1 MPEQFD
7 IAIIGAGPAG
17 YVGAIRAAQLGA
29 KVVLFEK
36 GEVGGTCLNVGCIPT
51 KTLVASTALLSK
63 IKRAAEYGIELDGQ
77 PRPNFQSMLERARKV
92 IDIEKKGIM
101 ALFEKY
107 RVHLVHAEAALA
119 GKGRVRARRADTSR
133 DAREELFGSDRVL
146 IATGSRPVEFADF
159 PFDGR
164 SVLSSDDFF
173 TMSEIPESILIIGA
187 GVIGCEFAF
196 ILAELGCAVTIIEM
210 MERALPLEDAEISK
224 VLEREMKKRKIKL
237 RTRLKVV
244 GIEKEEGG
252 KVGAKTSDGS
262 MILSEKILIS
272 IGREFCT
279 SEIGLE
285 ETGVNRSDKGSIVI
299 DEKLETNVPGI
310 YAAGDV
316 TGGLMLAHVAWA
328 EAITAVEN
336 SFGKSRTLEY
346 ESIPWG
352 IFTNPEIGR
361 VGLTEQEAIK
371 KGMKLKIGRFNFR
384 LLGKAHAM
392 GEIEGF
398 VKILADADDDR
409 VIGAHIIGPHATD
422 MIHEIALGVRW
433 KMKASQVA
441 SLIHTHPT
449 LSEAVME
456 AAGDIYNEAIHL
468 PPK

>member
-1 MPEQFD
+1 MAEQYD

-29 KVVLFEK
+29 KVILLEK

-51 KTLVASTALLSK
+51 KTLVASVELFSK
-63 IKRAAEYGIELDGQ
+63 TKRAGEYGIELDGQ
-77 PRPNFQSMLERARKV
+77 PKPNFQAMLKRADKV
-92 IDIEKKGIM
+92 IDIEKKGII

-107 RVHLVHAEAALA
+107 GVKLVHAEATLA
-119 GKGRVRARRADTSR
+119 GKGKIRAKRIDKPY
-133 DAREELFGSDRVL
+133 DAREELLGSDRVL
-146 IATGSRPVEFADF
+146 IATGSKPMEFAHF
-159 PFDGR
+159 PFDGK

-210 MERALPLEDAEISK
+210 MERALPLEDGEVSK

-237 RTRLKVV
+237 RTGLKVV
-244 GIEKEEGG
+244 GIEKIEGC
-252 KVGAKTSDGS
+252 KVGAKASDGS
-262 MILSEKILIS
+262 TIVSEKMLVS
-272 IGREFCT
+272 IGREFC
-279 SEIGLE
+279 SRGIGLE
-285 ETGVNRSDKGSIVI
+285 EGGIACTDKGSII
-299 DEKLETNVPGI
+299 INERLETNVPGI

-328 EAITAVEN
+328 EAIAAIEN
-336 SFGKSRTLEY
+336 SFGKSKILDY

-361 VGLTEQEAIK
+361 VGLTEQDAIK
-371 KGMKLKIGRFNFR
+371 RGIELKIGRFNFR

-398 VKILADADDDR
+398 VKIIADARDDR

-422 MIHEIALGVRW
+422 LIHEVALAVRW
-433 KMKASQVA
+433 RMKASQIA

-456 AAGDIYNEAIHL
+456 ASGDIYNDAIHL